1 MIQDYE
7 PITHGGIILSA
18 EEFRIFCDGSFNGKI
33 EDNKR
38 YLIKDNYECVD
49 LGQSNDSF

>member
-1 MIQDYE
+1 MIYDTD
-7 PITHGGIILSA
+7 PMIHGGIVLSG
-18 EEFRIFCDGSFNGKI
+18 EEFRIFSDGSFNGKI
-33 EDNKR
+33 EDNRR